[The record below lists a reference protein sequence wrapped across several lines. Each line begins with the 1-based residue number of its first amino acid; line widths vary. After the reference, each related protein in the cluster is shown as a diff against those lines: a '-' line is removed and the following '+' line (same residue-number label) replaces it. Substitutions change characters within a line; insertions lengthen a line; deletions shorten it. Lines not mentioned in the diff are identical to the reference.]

1 MVEFGQDPTEARDAA
16 STREAFEATYEAT
29 YGLRLPDLPIEVV
42 AWRLSATGPD
52 IVRGT
57 QSMTAAAPGAE
68 KGEREIHAAR
78 DGERVKVHDRLLLAA
93 GQALPG
99 PVIIEERETTIF
111 VMGGWTAH
119 VGEDGCITARKES

>member
-1 MVEFGQDPTEARDAA
+1 
-16 STREAFEATYEAT
+16 
-29 YGLRLPDLPIEVV
+29 LRLPDLPIEVV

-52 IVRGT
+52 VLRGS
-57 QSMTAAAPGAE
+57 QSMTAPERGAG

-78 DGERVKVHDRLLLAA
+78 DRERVKVYDRQSLAA
-93 GQALPG
+93 GQTLPG

-119 VGEDGCITARKES
+119 VAEDGCITARKES